1 LTNDVFFVIFG
12 VKRLLV
18 ALSNLP
24 RLHWS
29 TLGESTCGVEHR
41 WSSQW
46 DITIDRNA
54 APALPPRDVD
64 LWVISVGEQ
73 EPPYAL
79 VRMSGEV
86 AALPILLLRRPD
98 AGSLSVNFH
107 SAWSA
112 IGSVRWGILSEDP
125 PLPGL
130 RPTAQAR
137 PPLTAAQ
144 ALGLGMVG
152 IGSAMQ
158 NVLAKARAAAATK
171 ATVLLTGESGTGK
184 EVVARAIHRM
194 SADADGPFV
203 AVHCGAIPE
212 NLVESELFG
221 YTKGAFT
228 DARKD
233 TPGRFREAHE
243 GTIFLDEV
251 ATMPLAAQVRLLRVL
266 QEREVQ
272 PLGGGS
278 PIKIDVRVV
287 VATNQ
292 DLWKQVRDGNF
303 REDLFYRL
311 EVIPILLPPLRDRRE
326 EIPFLA
332 QHFLNRKA
340 REHGLYPKALHPSV
354 DPLLMALPWPG
365 NVRQLE
371 NAIER
376 AIVLSATRAVLTKD
390 DFAFLLERIP
400 EGEALVT
407 NFPPTPMFTETAS
420 GSDPTAENNASAGFD
435 LKGVAHS
442 GLGLYSDL
450 PADGLDLNQVVAEM
464 EKKYLLQAL
473 SITRGNKKRAAELLN
488 LKRTTLLEKIKRLG
502 IQDEEVPD
510 AE

>member
-1 LTNDVFFVIFG
+1 M
-12 VKRLLV
+12 
-18 ALSNLP
+18 SNLP

-29 TLGESTCGVEHR
+29 TLGEPTSGIEHR

-46 DITIDRNA
+46 EITLDRNA
-54 APALPPRDVD
+54 APALPPTDTD
-64 LWVISVGEQ
+64 LWAISVGTQ

-79 VRMSGEV
+79 IRMSGEV
-86 AALPILLLRRPD
+86 AALPILLLRRPN
-98 AGSLSVNFH
+98 AGPLAVDFH

-112 IGSVRWGILSEDP
+112 IGSLRWGILSEDP

-130 RPTAQAR
+130 RPAAQGR
-137 PPLTAAQ
+137 PPLTASQ

-158 NVLAKARAAAATK
+158 AVLAKARAAAATK
-171 ATVLLTGESGTGK
+171 ATVMLTGESGTGK
-184 EVVARAIHRM
+184 EVVAKAIHRM

-203 AVHCGAIPE
+203 PVHCGAIPE

-233 TPGRFREAHE
+233 TPGKFREAHE

-251 ATMPLAAQVRLLRVL
+251 ATMPVSAQVRLLRVL

-292 DLWKQVRDGNF
+292 DLWKKVQDGSF

-311 EVIPILLPPLRDRRE
+311 DVIPISLPPLRDRRE
-326 EIPFLA
+326 EVPFLA

-354 DPLLMALPWPG
+354 DPLLMALPWQG

-376 AIVLSATRAVLTKD
+376 AIVLSATRAVLTRD
-390 DFAFLLERIP
+390 DFNFLLDRVP
-400 EGEALVT
+400 EGEALVSSL
-407 NFPPTPMFTETAS
+407 PPAPLFGDTAPSSVSAAGIGAGS
-420 GSDPTAENNASAGFD
+420 GLE
-435 LKGVAHS
+435 LKGAIYS
-442 GLGLYSDL
+442 SYGSLSDL
-450 PADGLDLNQVVAEM
+450 PPDGLDLNQVVAEM

-488 LKRTTLLEKIKRLG
+488 LKRTTLLEKLKRLD
-502 IQDEEVPD
+502 IQDEEAP
-510 AE
+510 EPE